1 MIRPLS
7 SHRMSS
13 RLRFALLAAILTL
26 AAALRFAGL
35 SAGLRHTTFIDEQF
49 FVVNVEGMLDRGDL
63 DHRYHEYPGFFFYL
77 LTPALAF
84 VKRPFGAEAYLVAR
98 QVVAA
103 LGVGTVALVYVL
115 GVRLAGARAGLIGAT
130 VLAVSPVAVA
140 VAHEVRPDVALG
152 LFAMVALLIIERVDG
167 GWKRDVLSGVGVG
180 MATAIKFTGVTLALP
195 YVVARLTV
203 PEKRV
208 KGMLLAGAFSLV
220 AYALLSPYSFL
231 HFNDFMAGIQSQK
244 DYHDLVPERGAQGYW
259 AMVFVY
265 LGSVL
270 PIGLG
275 VPATLA
281 AFGGL
286 WAGRRDWRRLL
297 PLMALPLGLI
307 AVLST
312 AQIHRTRFLL
322 PALGAVAVLAAIGV
336 DAVWKRSRIVGVTA
350 FLVIIGAPLVGTTQ
364 SVAAFLRPN
373 TMDRVLDWTAENLPE
388 GSRIASAF
396 PRLGFGVGRFD
407 VVSVEDWATLG
418 PRIAAHA
425 DVVISVAAEN
435 TQPLPGFVR
444 RFVALPA
451 HPLEGPPIEVLS
463 RVAPKIATTP
473 VDLRHAR
480 IDASEDSAQA
490 PLIADG
496 DLATRWETR
505 ETQRPGM
512 WVSVDFLNP
521 RTIERVEL
529 ALGRRPN
536 QWGRSLGV
544 EVSGN
549 GRDWTRVKTTPGRA
563 MVPDQVTGDRGH
575 VQVLLLVTPTLASA
589 VRIVVTDPGDAR
601 WGIAELEIHALPE
614 SPEASNQSAS
624 PPQGPALPAPDRP
637 PTKPTSRIRD

>member
-77 LTPALAF
+77 LTPALAL
-84 VKRPFGAEAYLVAR
+84 VKRPFGAEAYVVAR

-103 LGVGTVALVYVL
+103 FGVATVGLVYVL
-115 GVRLAGARAGLIGAT
+115 GARIAGARAGLIGAA
-130 VLAVSPVAVA
+130 VLAVSPVGVA

-152 LFAMVALLIIERVDG
+152 FFAMVALLIFERIDG
-167 GWKRDVLSGVGVG
+167 GWKRDVLSGLGVG
-180 MATAIKFTGVTLALP
+180 MATAIKFTGVTLAVP
-195 YVVARLTV
+195 YVVARLTI
-203 PEKRV
+203 PERRAR
-208 KGMLLAGAFSLV
+208 GMLVAGAFSLV

-244 DYHDLVPERGAQGYW
+244 DYHDLVPESGVQGYW
-259 AMVFVY
+259 TMAFVY

-270 PIGLG
+270 PLGLG
-275 VPATLA
+275 TPAFLA
-281 AFGGL
+281 ALGGL
-286 WAGRRDWRRLL
+286 WVGRRDWKKLL
-297 PLMALPLGLI
+297 PLAALPLGLI

-322 PALGAVAVLAAIGV
+322 PAMGAMAVLAAIGV
-336 DAVWKRSRIVGVTA
+336 DAVWKRSRLAGA
-350 FLVIIGAPLVGTTQ
+350 AACLVIIGEPLVGTTQ

-396 PRLGFGVGRFD
+396 PRLGFGVGRFE

-425 DVVISVAAEN
+425 DVVIALAAEN
-435 TQPLPGFVR
+435 SEPLPGFVR

-451 HPLEGPPIEVLS
+451 HPLEGPPIEILS
-463 RVAPKIATTP
+463 RVAPEIVTTP

-480 IDASEDSAQA
+480 IDASEDSAHA

-496 DLATRWETR
+496 DLETRWETR

-512 WVSVDFLNP
+512 WVSVDFLAP

-529 ALGRRPN
+529 ALGKRPN
-536 QWGRSLGV
+536 QWGRSVGV
-544 EVSGN
+544 EVSQN

-563 MVPDQVTGDRGH
+563 MVPDQVAGDRGY

-589 VRIVVTDPGDAR
+589 VRIVVVEMGEPR
-601 WGIAELEIHALPE
+601 WGIAEIEIHALPGD
-614 SPEASNQSAS
+614 P
-624 PPQGPALPAPDRP
+624 
-637 PTKPTSRIRD
+637 